1 MNYKFSKNIF
11 KGLLMSSLVLGG
23 VTADILGSDILRT
36 EKAYAVELN
45 GVNQSENQ
53 TGLDIQRI
61 DGLVMGGS
69 NLKIYIPGSEGKI
82 VSIAIE
88 GLDGKEWYFWRKDSE
103 DNKLTY
109 EGNDIYMVPWTN
121 QDYIK
126 YINDAG
132 NVGKFLKFKASDDYT
147 RWGSVFSKE
156 IEDKK
161 ITSEKEKA
169 KVAID
174 EEAKKVKSAIDA
186 DSTLTPE
193 EKNKQKT
200 GIDQEAEQSKTAID
214 GMKDIDGVNKAKEDG
229 IKVIDDQHIG
239 NYKVKAKTAIEAE
252 AKKVKSSIDADGT
265 LTPEEKNKQKAG
277 VDQEAEKA
285 KTAIDGAS
293 DITGINQAKEA
304 GVKAIDGQH
313 QSGESVDSR
322 KAQAKAAIEAEAK
335 KVKSEI
341 DADGTLT

>member
-1 MNYKFSKNIF
+1 
-11 KGLLMSSLVLGG
+11 MSSLVLGG
-23 VTADILGSDILRT
+23 VTADIFRSDILRS
-36 EKAYAVELN
+36 EKAYAVEFN
-45 GVNQSENQ
+45 GVKQSENQ
-53 TGLDIQRI
+53 TGIDIKRI
-61 DGLVMGGS
+61 DGLVIGGS
-69 NLKIYIPGSEGKI
+69 NLKIYIPGSEGKV

-103 DNKLTY
+103 ENKLTY

-121 QDYIK
+121 QDYIN
-126 YINDAG
+126 YINNAN

-147 RWGSVFSKE
+147 KWGAVFSKE

-169 KVAID
+169 KSAID
-174 EEAKKVKSAIDA
+174 EEAKKVKDAIDA

-252 AKKVKSSIDADGT
+252 AKKVKSAIECRRHT
-265 LTPEEKNKQKAG
+265 NTRRKKQTK
-277 VDQEAEKA
+277 
-285 KTAIDGAS
+285 S
-293 DITGINQAKEA
+293 W
-304 GVKAIDGQH
+304 
-313 QSGESVDSR
+313 SGPRSR
-322 KAQAKAAIEAEAK
+322 KSENSDRWSERYYRCQPSESSRS
-335 KVKSEI
+335 KS
-341 DADGTLT
+341 D